1 MASDWS
7 EEEVRFLLENWTT
20 LTTAE
25 INERIG
31 RSPNGIRRKAFKLG
45 LPCRTRKD
53 GWGAGEEYLSRQ
65 RAVGLACVE
74 LRALKPRH
82 AVQYEECSTAWY
94 DACNKAFV
102 DAMHA
107 NPSERPSDIPEEQ
120 RTHVNMVG
128 RVMPRRDPPS
138 WSSMGDMS
146 L

>member
-7 EEEVRFLLENWTT
+7 EEEVRFLLENWTS

-31 RSPNGIRRKAFKLG
+31 RSPNGIRRKATKLG
-45 LPCRTRKD
+45 LQHRTRKD
-53 GWGAGEEYLSRQ
+53 ATGRGEEFISRQ
-65 RAVGLACVE
+65 RAVGQACVE
-74 LRALKPRH
+74 LRTLKPRH
-82 AVQYEECSTAWY
+82 AVKYEECSAAWY
-94 DACNKAFV
+94 DACNRAFV

-107 NPSERPSDIPEEQ
+107 NPLERPSDIPEAQ

-128 RVMPRRDPPS
+128 RITPRRDPPS